1 MWRLLVTCLILQLDY
16 TNAMKV
22 LNMVA
27 THPDYRRQGAASM
40 LLQRGCDIADAEGVE
55 MYVSASKH
63 GASLY
68 AKFICSL

>member
-1 MWRLLVTCLILQLDY
+1 
-16 TNAMKV
+16 
-22 LNMVA
+22 MVA

-55 MYVSASKH
+55 MYVSASKD

-68 AKFICSL
+68 AKFGFVDYSIAGQETVSMVRHVRCVD